1 MTVFLQWL
9 VYADFI
15 LITCLLLFISWQD
28 ILLRIISNSSL
39 IVLLCL
45 VVPFVAMQHRFP
57 NVIAALVVLAVFFPL
72 FIFNIIGGGDI
83 KLMSVL
89 SMVFSWQQN
98 ADFFFII
105 ALLGGVIGV
114 FGFIFYRQI
123 TRERGIPYGVAISL
137 AFVFFN
143 TILLN

>member
-1 MTVFLQWL
+1 MQWL

-28 ILLRIISNSSL
+28 ILLRIISNDSL

-45 VVPFVAMQHRFP
+45 VVLFVAMQQRFP
-57 NVIAALVVLAVFFPL
+57 NIIAALVVIAVFFPL

-89 SMVFSWQQN
+89 SMAFSWQQN
-98 ADFFFII
+98 ADFFFIT

-114 FGFIFYRQI
+114 IGFLFYCQI
-123 TRERGIPYGVAISL
+123 VREHGIPYGVAISL
-137 AFVFFN
+137 AFIFFN
-143 TILLN
+143 VVLLN